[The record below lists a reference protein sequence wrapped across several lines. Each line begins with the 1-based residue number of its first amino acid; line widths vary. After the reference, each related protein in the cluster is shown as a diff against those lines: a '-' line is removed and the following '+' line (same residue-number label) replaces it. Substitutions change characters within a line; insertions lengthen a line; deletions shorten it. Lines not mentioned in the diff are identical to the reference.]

1 MVFSYGINKMN
12 MNFIEIYDDA
22 LPPENCDK
30 LIDYFN
36 KSPQAEGCVGE
47 GIVNHLSKKSIELEN
62 SYFTFHKSASHLIYS
77 TLTENTNRY
86 VEKYIPLKYMRK
98 WGVDDEFTLKKF
110 EGEDEGFKAWH
121 TEHSRHTPYRIL
133 VWMFYLNDAQSG
145 TEFFH
150 HHNIESKKGRLVI
163 WPAGWTHF
171 HKGVT
176 PNKGIKYIMSGWYS
190 FINK

>member
-1 MVFSYGINKMN
+1 

-22 LPPENCDK
+22 LSVENCDK

-36 KSPQAEGCVGE
+36 KSPQAEGM
-47 GIVNHLSKKSIELEN
+47 LSGRILDPTQKQSTELIN
-62 SYFTFHKSASHLIYS
+62 SYFTSHEIVFRLIS
-77 TLTENTNRY
+77 PTLQKYTDKY
-86 VEKYIPLKYMRK
+86 IEKYIPLKHVKK

-110 EGEDEGFKAWH
+110 EGEDDGFKVWH
-121 TEHSRHTPYRIL
+121 TEHCISFPKRIL

-145 TEFFH
+145 TQFY
-150 HHNIESKKGRLVI
+150 NYPKIESKKGRLVI
-163 WPAGWTHF
+163 WPAGWTHY
-171 HKGVT
+171 HKGVI

>member
-1 MVFSYGINKMN
+1 

-22 LPPENCDK
+22 LSVENCDK

-36 KSPQAEGCVGE
+36 KSPQAEGM
-47 GIVNHLSKKSIELEN
+47 LSGRILDPTQKQSTELNN
-62 SYFTFHKSASHLIYS
+62 SYFTSHEIVFRLIS
-77 TLTENTNRY
+77 PTLQKYTDKY
-86 VEKYIPLKYMRK
+86 IEKYIPLKHVKK

-110 EGEDEGFKAWH
+110 EGEDDGFKVWH
-121 TEHSRHTPYRIL
+121 MEHSIHNPYRIL

-150 HHNIESKKGRLVI
+150 HPNIESKKGRLVI
-163 WPAGWTHF
+163 WPAGWTHY

-176 PNKGIKYIMSGWYS
+176 PNKGIKYIISGWYS

>member
-1 MVFSYGINKMN
+1 

-22 LPPENCDK
+22 LPSENCDK
-30 LIDYFN
+30 LIEYFN
-36 KSPQAEGCVGE
+36 KSPQAEGMLGNRRVDH
-47 GIVNHLSKKSIELEN
+47 IQKKSTELKDTLF
-62 SYFTFHKSASHLIYS
+62 SLHPLSFQLISS
-77 TLTENTNRY
+77 TLKEYTDKY
-86 VEKYIPLKYMRK
+86 VEKYTLLTYMKK

-121 TEHSRHTPYRIL
+121 TEHGISFPYRIL

-150 HHNIESKKGRLVI
+150 HPNIESKKGRLVI

-171 HKGVT
+171 HKGVA
-176 PNKGIKYIMSGWYS
+176 PNKGIKYITSGWYS
-190 FINK
+190 FKE

>member
-1 MVFSYGINKMN
+1 

-22 LPPENCDK
+22 LSVENCDK

-36 KSPQAEGCVGE
+36 KSPQAEGM
-47 GIVNHLSKKSIELEN
+47 LSGRILDPTQKQSTELIN
-62 SYFTFHKSASHLIYS
+62 SYFTSHEIVFRLIS
-77 TLTENTNRY
+77 PTLQKYTDKY
-86 VEKYIPLKYMRK
+86 IEKYIPLKHVKK

-110 EGEDEGFKAWH
+110 EGEDDGFKVWH
-121 TEHSRHTPYRIL
+121 MEHSIHNPYRIL

-150 HHNIESKKGRLVI
+150 HPNIESKKGRLVI
-163 WPAGWTHF
+163 WPAGWTHY

-190 FINK
+190 FQE

>member
-1 MVFSYGINKMN
+1 

-22 LPPENCDK
+22 LSLENCDK

-36 KSPQAEGCVGE
+36 KSPQVEGVVGE
-47 GIVNHLSKKSIELEN
+47 GIVDNLCKKSIELEN
-62 SYFTFHKSASHLIYS
+62 SNFTSHEIVFS
-77 TLTENTNRY
+77 WISPTLKEYTDRY
-86 VEKYIPLKYMRK
+86 VEKYTPLKHMGK
-98 WGVDDEFTLKKF
+98 WGVDDGFTLKKF
-110 EGEDEGFKAWH
+110 EGEDEGFKSWH
-121 TEHSRHTPYRIL
+121 TENDIRNPYRIL

-150 HHNIESKKGRLVI
+150 HPKIESKRGRLVI
-163 WPAGWTHF
+163 WPAGWTHY

-190 FINK
+190 FKE